1 MRRRLLSARLER
13 HLERGEEELRRSREA
28 GDRHAKAFEKMMA
41 AFDRFEARWDERDE
55 EWKRHWEERNA
66 EWERRWDEREA
77 RWDERDARF
86 NKRLDENEQ
95 VMWEM
100 NRRAEKAVQV
110 LVKQSEAFNVEQT
123 RRTDEIV
130 AEIREARAEWREECR
145 AHREAL
151 FALIDRLPPAAAA

>member
-1 MRRRLLSARLER
+1 
-13 HLERGEEELRRSREA
+13 
-28 GDRHAKAFEKMMA
+28 MA
-41 AFDRFEARWDERDE
+41 AFDRFEA
-55 EWKRHWEERNA
+55 K
-66 EWERRWDEREA
+66 
-77 RWDERDARF
+77 WDERDARF

-110 LVKQSEAFNVEQT
+110 LIKQSEAFSAEQT

-130 AEIREARAEWREECR
+130 AEIREARAEWRDECR
-145 AHREAL
+145 THREAL